1 MVLLNKMLKK
11 NPAQRLWKF
20 EQIKSEPYFSDF
32 DWNKLISLSYTPPYM
47 IKMKPDK
54 DNNNVIPYMSFLE
67 SKNTKKLEKRRKS
80 NRQINFEKWL
90 KNF

>member
-1 MVLLNKMLKK
+1 
-11 NPAQRLWKF
+11 
-20 EQIKSEPYFSDF
+20 
-32 DWNKLISLSYTPPYM
+32 M